1 MKRELEGGYEL
12 DDDPARVDHDA
23 VFAFLSEEAY
33 WARGRSREVVDATI
47 DGAARVVGLYRER
60 RQVGFVRIVSDRHTV
75 AYVADVY
82 VLEEHRGHGLGLAMM
97 TFALEEGPLAGI
109 RKVGLH
115 TSNAHSL
122 YRRLGFNEPDG
133 RYMERWNLPAPREG
147 APSADRG

>member
-1 MKRELEGGYEL
+1 VKRDLGDAYEL

-33 WARGRSREVVDATI
+33 WARGRAREVVDATI
-47 DGAARVVGLYRER
+47 DDAARVVGLYHDD

-97 TFALEEGPLAGI
+97 TFALDEGPLAGI

-115 TSNAHSL
+115 TSNAHAL
-122 YRRLGFNEPDG
+122 YRRLGFSEPDG
-133 RYMERWNLPAPREG
+133 RYMERWNLPT
-147 APSADRG
+147 PSDGPSSTDRG